1 MTIRK
6 VMLPAKAPKVER
18 NLWNG
23 CMVMADLGKVDTKGA
38 ITVTFLDG
46 PDEGNDAWLHPLWL
60 MEIDRQPL
68 AEIDTEG
75 EW

>member
-6 VMLPAKAPKVER
+6 VMLLAKAPKVER
-18 NLWNG
+18 DQWNG
-23 CMVMADLGKVDTKGA
+23 CMVMADLSKVDTKGA

-46 PDEGNDAWLHPLWL
+46 PDEGNDAWLNPLWL
-60 MEIDRQPL
+60 MEPALTPL
-68 AEIDTEG
+68 EPDTKG